1 MKLFNRENNNPTK
14 LIYSVYDSKIKAYGQ
29 IFLQMS
35 EGEALRSFTDI
46 VNDPQSIFNKHPED
60 YTLFEIGTWDY
71 TEGKINC
78 HNTPKSII
86 KASTVLKPLAQ
97 MNYPVNPRINTQ
109 PVQEVQ
115 Q

>member
-1 MKLFNRENNNPTK
+1 MEKKNPTK
-14 LIYSVYDSKIKAYGQ
+14 LIYSVYDSKIGAYGQ
-29 IFLQMS
+29 IFLQLS

-46 VNDPQSIFNKHPED
+46 VNDPQSAFNRHPED
-60 YTLFEIGTWDY
+60 YCLFEIGTWDY
-71 TEGKINC
+71 TEGKISC

-97 MNYPVNPRINTQ
+97 KEFPMNPRISTQ